1 MSGSHFLAAFYFCN
15 YKTDI
20 VLSKIITLSLD
31 AMGGDDAPG
40 IVIDGAAQFAK
51 KNKNVRFLFFGD
63 QARIAPLVNKNSILE
78 KISEIH
84 HTDDM
89 IPSDMKPSV
98 ALRQG
103 RKSSMRLA
111 INAVAEGK
119 ADAIVSAGNTGAL
132 MAISKFVL
140 KTLPGITRPAIA
152 SVMPT
157 MKKDKGVVM
166 LDLGANV
173 DCSARI
179 LVEFAVLGSVYS
191 HLVCGVK
198 NPKVG
203 LLNIGSE
210 EMKGHDNLREAA
222 VILEEHLQQAEYM
235 GFVEGTDINKGVA
248 DVIVTDG
255 FTGNVTLKTVEGT
268 AKMLAYMVK
277 SSFKSSPLSYLGL
290 PFIFPALRKLKQR
303 MDPRL
308 YNGGMFM
315 GLRGLCV
322 KSHGGADALAFAN
335 AIKVACDLAD
345 TDFNKHVADVLN
357 VMAHD
362 DPDAEIEVE
371 DDPKPLAEEG

>member
-1 MSGSHFLAAFYFCN
+1 M
-15 YKTDI
+15 
-20 VLSKIITLSLD
+20 SKIITLSLD
-31 AMGGDDAPG
+31 AMGGDDAPE
-40 IVIDGAAQFAK
+40 IVIEGAALVAK

-63 QARIAPLVNKNSILE
+63 QAKIKPLIDDNAVLK

-84 HTDDM
+84 HTDDV
-89 IPSDMKPSV
+89 ITSDMKPSV

-103 RKSSMRLA
+103 RQSSMRLA

-119 ADAIVSAGNTGAL
+119 ADAVVSAGNTGAL

-157 MKKDKGVVM
+157 VKRGKGVVM

-191 HLVCGVK
+191 RVICGIDK
-198 NPKVG
+198 PKVG
-203 LLNIGSE
+203 ILNIGSE
-210 EMKGHDNLREAA
+210 EMKGHDNLREASA
-222 VILEEHLQQAEYM
+222 ILEEHLPMAEYM
-235 GFVEGTDINKGVA
+235 GFVEGTDINQGVA

-255 FTGNVTLKTVEGT
+255 FTGNIALKTVEGT

-308 YNGGMFM
+308 Y
-315 GLRGLCV
+315 LSLI
-322 KSHGGADALAFAN
+322 H
-335 AIKVACDLAD
+335 I
-345 TDFNKHVADVLN
+345 
-357 VMAHD
+357 
-362 DPDAEIEVE
+362 
-371 DDPKPLAEEG
+371 